1 MKYILRVKT
10 HYGVIAHVLDNEDD
24 ALAKLRFWSKHP
36 VFIKGDVW
44 AIQMVGAAR
53 TTLVAER

>member
-10 HYGVIAHVLDNEDD
+10 YYGVIVHVLDSEDD

-36 VFIKGDVW
+36 VFMSGTVQ
-44 AIQMVGAAR
+44 AVGTVSVPYAV
-53 TTLVAER
+53 TIAER